1 MSDKYKID
9 SHKLMFHTKRVSDW
23 LNGDDIYPIYLEV
36 GVCGKCNHR
45 CIFCAFDYLN
55 YKGAIIEKDVL
66 LGFLSEA
73 AKLGV
78 KSVMYAGEGEPL
90 MHHTFLIDSLESK
103 ASAHQSY
110 IHYYWIIS

>member
-1 MSDKYKID
+1 MSDKYRID
-9 SHKLMFHTKRVSDW
+9 SHKLIFHTKRVSDW

-90 MHHTFLIDSLESK
+90 MHPE
-103 ASAHQSY
+103 
-110 IHYYWIIS
+110 YW